1 MMTSL
6 VKRKKKKSKLN
17 ICNNCKCSRDAH
29 DTVHEESVD
38 VHQRLGAQT
47 TQLQATNV
55 QKIYSWVPPGLS
67 KAKVEEYFAQLPN
80 HKVPRVGT
88 IGEKYRDKQLILQLP
103 KQDLALAYCKFVEK
117 DYSDT
122 FDEFVNKRNEVAL
135 DIGYVKPALTKTL
148 ECFNCSGLIL
158 QEDVAVI
165 APKFG
170 EDVAWHPACFTCS
183 TCNELLV
190 DLTYCLHEEAIFC
203 ERHYAEQLRP
213 RCAACDELIYSEDY
227 TKAMSKD
234 WHSSHFCCWQC
245 DESLTGQRYVLRD
258 DHPYCINCYEQVF
271 ANSCEDCNKII
282 GIDSKDMSYKDK
294 HWHEACFLCNKC
306 QASLVDKPFGSKAEK
321 VYCSSCY
328 DASFASRCDGCGNV
342 FRAGT
347 KKMEYKSRQWHE
359 QCFCCCICQNPIGTK
374 SFIPRDNE
382 IYCTGCYEEKFATR
396 CIKCNQIINSGG
408 VTYKN
413 DPWHRECFSCTNCDT
428 CLAGQRFTSRDDK
441 PYCSECFGELFA
453 KRCIACSRPIT
464 GIGGTRFIS
473 FEDRNWHNECFIC
486 ATCNACLVGK
496 GFITDGPDILC
507 PECAKQKLMETE

>member
-213 RCAACDELIYSEDY
+213 RCAACDE
-227 TKAMSKD
+227 
-234 WHSSHFCCWQC
+234 
-245 DESLTGQRYVLRD
+245 
-258 DHPYCINCYEQVF
+258 
-271 ANSCEDCNKII
+271 
-282 GIDSKDMSYKDK
+282 DMSYKDK